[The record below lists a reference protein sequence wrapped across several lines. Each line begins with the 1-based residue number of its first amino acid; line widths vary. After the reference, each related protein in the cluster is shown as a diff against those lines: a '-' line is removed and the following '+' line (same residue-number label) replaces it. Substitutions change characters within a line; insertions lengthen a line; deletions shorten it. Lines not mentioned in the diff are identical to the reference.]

1 MLYEKDGL
9 PLMTCLKVNAYEKA
23 DTAGGAFPQ
32 LEELLGKL
40 FVKLLVYAFY
50 VQHSKSCLRSPIGRV
65 T

>member
-9 PLMTCLKVNAYEKA
+9 PLMTCLKVNAYDKA
-23 DTAGGAFPQ
+23 DTAGGAFSP
-32 LEELLGKL
+32 LEELFGKS
-40 FVKLLVYAFY
+40 FVNLLVYAFD